1 MRTLTTMENTLAAA
15 GKPVSRR
22 QLHRYL
28 RLLNIKPAGRC
39 KPALYPVD
47 TTSRIAELLGLADV
61 IKNDA
66 GQAAPTEK
74 QRAAVDAAIKDGIL
88 PLEVLKRA
96 RRGGKGGA

>member
-1 MRTLTTMENTLAAA
+1 MLTRLVKERHICARQAQNAPGRNKMRTLTTMENTLAAA

-66 GQAAPTEK
+66 GQAGPDGK
-74 QRAAVDAAIKDGIL
+74 AA
-88 PLEVLKRA
+88 
-96 RRGGKGGA
+96 GGR